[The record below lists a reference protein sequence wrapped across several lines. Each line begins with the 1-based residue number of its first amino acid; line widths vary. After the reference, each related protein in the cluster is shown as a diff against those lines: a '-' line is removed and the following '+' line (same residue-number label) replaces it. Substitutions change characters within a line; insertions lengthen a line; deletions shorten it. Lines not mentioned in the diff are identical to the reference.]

1 MMTSDKAMKT
11 LGLQQTVAG
20 AGGRGSKT
28 LRDYSEED
36 ITQAFQSE
44 SQKLGKLKLNK
55 DKLIMLTKDFSTD
68 LFIFSNSRK
77 IFRNANLPRSL
88 PGLVK
93 SYQG

>member
-55 DKLIMLTKDFSTD
+55 DKLMLTKDFGID
-68 LFIFSNSRK
+68 LFIFSNSGK

>member
-20 AGGRGSKT
+20 VGGKSSKT

-44 SQKLGKLKLNK
+44 SQKLGKL
-55 DKLIMLTKDFSTD
+55 TE
-68 LFIFSNSRK
+68 
-77 IFRNANLPRSL
+77 
-88 PGLVK
+88 
-93 SYQG
+93 